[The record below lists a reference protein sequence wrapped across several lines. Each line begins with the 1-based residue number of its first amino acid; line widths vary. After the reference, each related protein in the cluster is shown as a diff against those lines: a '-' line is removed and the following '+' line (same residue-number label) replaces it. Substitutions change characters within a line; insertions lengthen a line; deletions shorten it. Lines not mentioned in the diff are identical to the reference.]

1 VQLTGILIK
10 STSKRYVI
18 KCLKNYGLVLKLIL
32 KLDILPLD
40 TISIMDALHKHREQ
54 YSIVEAMSKPM
65 AVERLHRAMVKIA
78 WSYLLDVCGR

>member
-1 VQLTGILIK
+1 
-10 STSKRYVI
+10 VI
-18 KCLKNYGLVLKLIL
+18 KGLKNYALALKLIL
-32 KLDILPLD
+32 KLDILPLE

-65 AVERLHRAMVKIA
+65 AVERLHRAMVKTA